1 MDEDIKKL
9 FAINIFIIVI
19 FIYLFV
25 NISLKLNK
33 FEKNNKKLL
42 KKIKKA
48 KKK

>member
-9 FAINIFIIVI
+9 FAINIFIIII

-33 FEKNNKKLL
+33 FEKNNKKLI

>member
-42 KKIKKA
+42 KKIKKS